1 MTNNNIEQLLQDI
14 SRKINISETA
24 YSKYLEFS
32 NIIKKE
38 YPESEFS
45 IYPQGSVRLGTVI
58 KNYTDDE
65 TEAYDIDIIL
75 KYKSNEYL
83 NPQQLKKITNPSE
96 NNLDDKFE
104 DIKEKKPCWFLR
116 KNGFSIDLT
125 PAIKSDDDTN
135 LAYEEYDL
143 YITRTEDYKNYHFK
157 NSNPIGY
164 YRWFKKIN
172 QRQYDKEFKALIS
185 IGIEKD
191 KIIKQLIRT
200 NLQKSIQVLKYL
212 RDIYFYNHYYY
223 KDYKPASIVI
233 TTLVTSIYEQ
243 FEKNYYKDEFLTIYE
258 IIIYFIY
265 VCNNLEN
272 NKSINLSEE
281 ELGVLNPMRELL
293 KEYNKWYLPNPTDKK
308 ENFMDRWNPP
318 HDNYQLREEAFLK
331 WIEYLNNIFKVE
343 EKLKNAFFP
352 EDAKVVNI
360 KPYGY

>member
-1 MTNNNIEQLLQDI
+1 MTNDNIEQLLQDI
-14 SRKINISETA
+14 SEKINISETA

-38 YPESEFS
+38 YPEPEFS

-58 KNYTDDE
+58 KNHTDDE
-65 TEAYDIDIIL
+65 TETYDIDIIL
-75 KYKSNEYL
+75 KHKSNECL
-83 NPQQLKKITNPSE
+83 TPKQLKKSTNPSE
-96 NNLDDKFE
+96 KNLNDKFE
-104 DIKEKKPCWFLR
+104 CIKEKKPCWFLR
-116 KNGFSIDLT
+116 NNGFSIDLT

-143 YITRTEDYKNYHFK
+143 HITRTEDYKNYHFK

-191 KIIKQLIRT
+191 KIIKQLVRT

-212 RDIYFYNHYYY
+212 RDIYFYNHYY
-223 KDYKPASIVI
+223 KDYKPASIII
-233 TTLVTSIYEQ
+233 TTLVTSIYKE
-243 FEKNYYKDEFLTIYE
+243 FENNYYKDKFLTIYE

-272 NKSINLSEE
+272 SKSINFSNE
-281 ELGVLNPMRELL
+281 ELEVLNPIKELL
-293 KEYNKWYLPNPTDKK
+293 RKDNKWYLPNPTDKK

-318 HDNYQLREEAFLK
+318 HDNYKLREEAFLK
-331 WIEYLNNIFKVE
+331 WIEYLNDIFKTG
-343 EKLKNAFFP
+343 EKLKNTFSP
-352 EDAKVVNI
+352 EDAKAVYI
-360 KPYGY
+360 KPYGH

>member
-1 MTNNNIEQLLQDI
+1 MTNDNIEQLLQDI
-14 SRKINISETA
+14 SKKINISETA

-58 KNYTDDE
+58 KNHTDDE
-65 TEAYDIDIIL
+65 TETYDIDIIL
-75 KYKSNEYL
+75 KHKSNECL
-83 NPQQLKKITNPSE
+83 TPKQLKKSTNPSE
-96 NNLDDKFE
+96 KNLNDKFE
-104 DIKEKKPCWFLR
+104 CIKEKKPCWFLR
-116 KNGFSIDLT
+116 NNGFSIDLT

-143 YITRTEDYKNYHFK
+143 HITRTEDYKNYHFK

-191 KIIKQLIRT
+191 KIIKQLLRT

-212 RDIYFYNHYYY
+212 RDIYFYNHYY
-223 KDYKPASIVI
+223 KDYKPSSIII
-233 TTLVTSIYEQ
+233 TTLVTSIYKE

-272 NKSINLSEE
+272 SKSINFSKE
-281 ELGVLNPMRELL
+281 ELEVLNPIKELL
-293 KEYNKWYLPNPTDKK
+293 REDNKWYLPNPTDKK
-308 ENFMDRWNPP
+308 ENFMDRWNPH
-318 HDNYQLREEAFLK
+318 HDNYKLREEAFLK
-331 WIEYLNNIFKVE
+331 WIEYLNDIFKTG
-343 EKLKNAFFP
+343 EKLKNTFSP
-352 EDAKVVNI
+352 EDAKAVYI
-360 KPYGY
+360 KPYGH